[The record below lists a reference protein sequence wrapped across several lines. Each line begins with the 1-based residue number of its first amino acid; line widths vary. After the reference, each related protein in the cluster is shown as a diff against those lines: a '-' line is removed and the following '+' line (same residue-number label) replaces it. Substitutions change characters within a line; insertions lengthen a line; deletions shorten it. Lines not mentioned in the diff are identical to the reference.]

1 MTDYINEHINEINEY
16 KSSILIIDDD
26 EFNLFFIKKCVQK
39 FTDEIF
45 TAADGESGYL
55 LYLRYKP
62 ELVITDISM
71 PFMDGLQL
79 AAKIRLED
87 SETPI
92 IIQTAIDDKN
102 VILKAIDLGIT
113 NYLVKPLNAKAI
125 ENTISKV
132 LEQIYF
138 KNIFQRQHDFIQTLS
153 LALKFT
159 SAIVIIANL
168 KGNVVYANDKF
179 YTFTKYNRD
188 ELTKLEIDEIFKSKT
203 SVIGKVIDKIA
214 LGQNK
219 LELIL
224 KLENGNTSW
233 TSTTF
238 NKITDANNNTNLV
251 FVLDDITEK
260 KLSENNLIQ
269 NYYQLEEKVLERT
282 SELLYEKE
290 KAVEANKA
298 KDLFMA
304 KVSHELRTPL
314 NGIIGI
320 SDIILKKDLKKTT
333 SLEDYNNKLEQINK
347 YVKIIKNSGE
357 GLLRIINDIID
368 YSRLETKKFQLIFE
382 DFDLIKLLYNISD
395 NFLALATSKDIS
407 FNLIITNEVP
417 QYIFSDKTRITQIL
431 YNILSNSLKF
441 TETGSITLIVDID
454 PNQVSMH
461 NDKFLKFEI
470 DDTGIGI
477 EAEKKSLI
485 FDAFA
490 QIENTYTRKFS
501 GSGLGLSI
509 TKELVDIFGGYID
522 FSSELGVGTFF
533 QIQIPVKISV
543 EDDINKLKSS
553 ENINTDIDISIIDKK
568 KILIIEDSEINQE
581 YYKELLL
588 SIGGIVTSA
597 YSYSEALEYR
607 NKEFDIILL
616 DCHLKETKV
625 DTLFQNFLIDFES
638 QFVNNYPLKSINYN
652 KLIIITADLT
662 LETTNLIKSF
672 KTNNILYK
680 PIDQN
685 KLYTNIINILNKN
698 IHLSNNFINISS
710 NANKVNNIIEVKNN
724 KQSKSIRNMN
734 DLFHFF
740 DKINNNVVLF
750 EKIKF
755 TFLTNINSE
764 LEELRSS
771 IINNDF
777 IRIFSLAH
785 KLKSEISNF
794 GYLFIIELLR
804 NIELNSKNNIEITLN
819 EFNVLEEEINNLI
832 NNFKEFEFKK

>member
-1 MTDYINEHINEINEY
+1 MIDYINEHINEINEY

-39 FTDEIF
+39 FTDKIY
-45 TAADGESGYL
+45 TAPDGENGYL

-62 ELVITDISM
+62 DLIITDISM
-71 PFMDGLQL
+71 PFIDGLQL
-79 AAKIRLED
+79 STKIRLED
-87 SETPI
+87 KDTPI

-113 NYLVKPLNAKAI
+113 NYLVKPLNAEAI
-125 ENTISKV
+125 QNTISKV

-138 KNIFQRQHDFIQTLS
+138 KNNFQRQHDFIQTLS

-168 KGNVVYANDKF
+168 KGHVVYANDKF
-179 YTFTKYNRD
+179 YAFTKYQKD
-188 ELTKLEIDEIFKSKT
+188 KLGTLEIDEIFKSKT
-203 SVIGKVIDKIA
+203 SIIGKVIDKIA
-214 LGQNK
+214 AGQNK

-224 KLENGNTSW
+224 KLQNGNTSW

-260 KLSENNLIQ
+260 KLTENNLIQ

-290 KAVEANKA
+290 KAEEANKA

-320 SDIILKKDLKKTT
+320 SDIILKKEINSTN
-333 SLEDYNNKLEQINK
+333 SLVDYNNKLEQINK

-395 NFLALATSKDIS
+395 NFLALASSKDIT

-417 QYIFSDKTRITQIL
+417 QYIRSDKTRITQIL

-454 PNQVSMH
+454 PNQVSIH
-461 NDKFLKFEI
+461 NDKFLRFEI

-485 FDAFA
+485 FDAFS

-533 QIQIPVKISV
+533 QIQIPVKFSKD
-543 EDDINKLKSS
+543 EDINKLKAS
-553 ENINTDIDISIIDKK
+553 EKINTNIDISIIDKK
-568 KILIIEDSEINQE
+568 KVLIIEDSEINQE
-581 YYKELLL
+581 YYKELLI
-588 SIGGIVTSA
+588 SIGAVVTSA
-597 YSYSEALEYR
+597 YSYAEALEFK
-607 NKEFDIILL
+607 NKNFDIILL

-625 DTLFQNFLIDFES
+625 ETLFQNFLIDFEN
-638 QFVNNYPLKSINYN
+638 QFVNNYPIKSINYN

-680 PIDQN
+680 PIDQD
-685 KLYTNIINILNKN
+685 KLYSNIIKILTKN
-698 IHLSNNFINISS
+698 NNLSNNFININSKS
-710 NANKVNNIIEVKNN
+710 NKVGSFDNKDINITNTTIL
-724 KQSKSIRNMN
+724 N
-734 DLFHFF
+734 DLYSFYER
-740 DKINNNVVLF
+740 INKNTGLF
-750 EKIKF
+750 EKIKL
-755 TFLTNINSE
+755 TFLKNINLE
-764 LEELRSS
+764 LEELRSC
-771 IINNDF
+771 IINKNND
-777 IRIFSLAH
+777 RINSLSH

-794 GYLFIIELLR
+794 GYLSIIELLR
-804 NIELNSKNNIEITLN
+804 NIEINSKNNIEITLDD
-819 EFNVLEEEINNLI
+819 FNILEDEINNLI
-832 NNFKEFEFKK
+832 NNFTEFEFTK

>member
-1 MTDYINEHINEINEY
+1 MKDYINEHLNEINEN
-16 KSSILIIDDD
+16 KSTILIIDDD
-26 EFNLFFIKKCVQK
+26 EFNLFFIKKCIQK
-39 FTDEIF
+39 FTDKIY
-45 TAADGESGYL
+45 TATDGESGYL

-62 ELVITDISM
+62 DLIITDISM

-79 AAKIRLED
+79 ATKIRLED
-87 SETPI
+87 DQTPI

-102 VILKAIDLGIT
+102 IILNAIDLGIT
-113 NYLVKPLNAKAI
+113 NYLVKPLNPKAI
-125 ENTISKV
+125 ESTISKV
-132 LEQIYF
+132 LEQVYF
-138 KNIFQRQHDFIQTLS
+138 KNNFQRQHDFIQTLS

-168 KGNVVYANDKF
+168 KGTVVYANDKF
-179 YTFTKYNRD
+179 FTFTKYKKED
-188 ELTKLEIDEIFKSKT
+188 LKSLEIDEIFKSKT

-214 LGQNK
+214 IGQNK

-224 KLENGNTSW
+224 KLQNGETSW

-251 FVLDDITEK
+251 FVVDDITEK
-260 KLSENNLIQ
+260 KLNENNLIQ
-269 NYYQLEEKVLERT
+269 NYYHLEEKVLERT

-290 KAVEANKA
+290 KAEEANKA

-320 SDIILKKDLKKTT
+320 SDIILKKDLKKTN
-333 SLEDYNNKLEQINK
+333 SIEDYNDKLEQINK

-395 NFLALATSKDIS
+395 NFLALATSKDIA

-417 QYIFSDKTRITQIL
+417 QFIKSDKTRITQIL

-461 NDKFLKFEI
+461 NDKFLRFEI

-485 FDAFA
+485 FDAFS

-533 QIQIPVKISV
+533 QIQIPVKYSNPEDIS
-543 EDDINKLKSS
+543 KLKSL
-553 ENINTDIDISIIDKK
+553 ENNITSIDISIIDKK

-581 YYKELLL
+581 YYKELLT
-588 SIGGIVTSA
+588 SVGGIITSA
-597 YSYSEALEYR
+597 YNYTEALLHK

-625 DTLFQNFLIDFES
+625 ETLFQNFLIDFEN
-638 QFVNNYPLKSINYN
+638 QFVSNYPIKSINYN

-685 KLYTNIINILNKN
+685 KLYINIIKILTKN
-698 IHLSNNFINISS
+698 TNLSNNFINISS
-710 NANKVNNIIEVKNN
+710 NKNKINNVNEDNFQKNN
-724 KQSKSIRNMN
+724 NSTIISN
-734 DLFHFF
+734 DLFNFF
-740 DKINNNVVLF
+740 ERINKNVILF
-750 EKIKF
+750 EKIKI
-755 TFLTNINSE
+755 TF
-764 LEELRSS
+764 
-771 IINNDF
+771 INNISNELAELKSNVLKNNF
-777 IRIFSLAH
+777 EKTNSIAH

-794 GYLFIIELLR
+794 GYLSIVELLK
-804 NIELNSKNNIEITLN
+804 NIESNSKINKEIKIEDFNI
-819 EFNVLEEEINNLI
+819 LEEEINNLI
-832 NNFKEFEFKK
+832 NNFTEFEYKK

>member
-39 FTDEIF
+39 FTNEIF

-685 KLYTNIINILNKN
+685 KLYTNIETLFKMKN
-698 IHLSNNFINISS
+698 
-710 NANKVNNIIEVKNN
+710 
-724 KQSKSIRNMN
+724 
-734 DLFHFF
+734 
-740 DKINNNVVLF
+740 
-750 EKIKF
+750 
-755 TFLTNINSE
+755 
-764 LEELRSS
+764 
-771 IINNDF
+771 
-777 IRIFSLAH
+777 
-785 KLKSEISNF
+785 
-794 GYLFIIELLR
+794 
-804 NIELNSKNNIEITLN
+804 
-819 EFNVLEEEINNLI
+819 
-832 NNFKEFEFKK
+832 